1 MRTGEGYLLSACNN
15 SKGGRHHHLTWAE
28 PPRQAQQWESFV
40 LQKGKASDVPWWE
53 AVGLGEL
60 ELRNYKWGVILYAWL
75 GQHIWHLAFS
85 GWYWIETGW
94 GGGRVRG
101 GVWVAKKTREL
112 AVKDQIPTLLWA
124 SCCRGCGMAPWASYV
139 SQPYCHG
146 HVHIQ
151 SLTCVYIHVPTVQN
165 KVSLDLCVENYLSSV
180 FEYTEY
186 RNVRATSYLQKAP
199 PNPGFREV
207 IV

>member
-1 MRTGEGYLLSACNN
+1 
-15 SKGGRHHHLTWAE
+15 
-28 PPRQAQQWESFV
+28 
-40 LQKGKASDVPWWE
+40 
-53 AVGLGEL
+53 
-60 ELRNYKWGVILYAWL
+60 
-75 GQHIWHLAFS
+75 
-85 GWYWIETGW
+85 
-94 GGGRVRG
+94 
-101 GVWVAKKTREL
+101 
-112 AVKDQIPTLLWA
+112 
-124 SCCRGCGMAPWASYV
+124 MAPWDSYV